1 MNNLERLN
9 LEISELNLPVTTK
22 EVYLQEEDLTPYD
35 EYSPVNKRAILKT
48 ALSILESIANS
59 PSTMK
64 DYKIDGDISVSSF
77 AENLE
82 ARIRNLSHKIRSMK
96 DSDEIYQDG
105 ASTFNL
111 FSR

>member
-9 LEISELNLPVTTK
+9 LEISEINLPVATK
-22 EVYLQEEDLTPYD
+22 EVYLQEENLKPYD
-35 EYSPVNKRAILKT
+35 EYEATNKRAILKT
-48 ALSILESIANS
+48 ALSILESVANS

-64 DYKIDGDISVSSF
+64 NYKIDGDISVSSF

-82 ARIRNLSHKIRSMK
+82 ARIRNLSYKIRSMK
-96 DSDEIYQDG
+96 DSDEVYQDG
-105 ASTFNL
+105 AKTFNL

>member
-1 MNNLERLN
+1 MINIERLN
-9 LEISELNLPVTTK
+9 LEIQEINLPTSTK
-22 EVYLQEEDLTPYD
+22 EVYLQEENLTPNT
-35 EYSPVNKRAILKT
+35 EYTPDNKRAILKA

-64 DYKIDGDISVSSF
+64 EYKIDGDISVSAF

-82 ARIRNLSHKIRSMK
+82 IRIRNLSHKIRSMK
-96 DSDEIYQDG
+96 DKDEVYQDG
-105 ASTFNL
+105 AKTFNL